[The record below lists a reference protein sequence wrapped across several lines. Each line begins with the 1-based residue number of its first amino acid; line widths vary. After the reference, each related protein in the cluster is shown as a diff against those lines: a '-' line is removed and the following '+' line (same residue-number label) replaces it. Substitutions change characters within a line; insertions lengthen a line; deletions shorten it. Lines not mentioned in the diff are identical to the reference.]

1 MGAPV
6 LTYDGVSPADLAA
19 RIRCP
24 SCLVL
29 RSVSSTLDLVHE
41 LAEEGAPAGTAVLA
55 DEQVRGRGREG
66 RQWHSP
72 PGSGIL
78 LGYLHRPRRAGVAG
92 VLALRVGV
100 AVGEALAALGIEAR
114 LKWPNDVVI
123 RGRKAG
129 GILCEART
137 ASGEVA
143 WVGVG
148 IGLNVRGPVP
158 AEVAQRAVA
167 LDEVRPGI
175 TRLQVL
181 EALMPRLHQLAE
193 GSTLSQT
200 ERDAYRRV
208 DWLAGREVVEP
219 VVGRVAGVDAD
230 GALVVETRGGRQRV
244 LAGTVQVAGGDGG
257 RWMAMEGDDVA
268 RG

>member
-66 RQWHSP
+66 RRWHSP

-78 LGYLHRPRRAGVAG
+78 LGYLHRPRHSSLAG
-92 VLALRVGV
+92 VLALRVGM
-100 AVGEALAALGIEAR
+100 AVGEALGVLGIEAR

-137 ASGEVA
+137 ALGEVT
-143 WVGVG
+143 WVAVG

-158 AEVAQRAVA
+158 AELAQHAVA
-167 LDEVRPGI
+167 LDQVRPGI
-175 TRLQVL
+175 TRLDVL
-181 EALMPRLHQLAE
+181 EALMPRLHQLTE

-219 VVGRVAGVDAD
+219 VAGRVAGVDAD
-230 GALVVETRGGRQRV
+230 GALRVETTLGTQRV
-244 LAGTVQVAGGDGG
+244 LAGSVVLANTDGDGG
-257 RWMAMEGDDVA
+257 
-268 RG
+268 

>member
-6 LTYDGVSPADLAA
+6 LIYDGVSPADLAA

-55 DEQVRGRGREG
+55 DEQIRGRGREG

-72 PGSGIL
+72 AGSGIL
-78 LGYLHRPRRAGVAG
+78 LGYLHRPRRSSVAG
-92 VLALRVGV
+92 VLALRVGM
-100 AVGEALAALGIEAR
+100 AVGSALAALGIEAR
-114 LKWPNDVVI
+114 LKWPNDLVVG
-123 RGRKAG
+123 GRKAG

-137 ASGEVA
+137 AAGDVA

-158 AEVAQRAVA
+158 AEVARRAVA
-167 LDEVRPGI
+167 LDQVRPGV

-181 EALMPRLHQLAE
+181 EVLMPRLHQLAE

-200 ERDAYRRV
+200 ERDAYRRM
-208 DWLAGREVVEP
+208 DWLAGRDVVEP
-219 VVGRVAGVDAD
+219 VVGKVAGVDAD
-230 GALVVETRGGRQRV
+230 GALVVETPGGTRRV
-244 LAGTVQVAGGDGG
+244 LAGTVLVA
-257 RWMAMEGDDVA
+257 
-268 RG
+268 